1 VVLLWMSLCN
11 FRANC
16 RPGAPIIRFMN
27 THSTP
32 GDGDS
37 DFGPTVPGQRSGEG
51 SGSILPYLANSLKV
65 NPNAGALSL
74 ARELRA
80 GSQRKKKNQVE
91 PEPIEPTPPVKAV
104 KLGPGKLIR

>member
-1 VVLLWMSLCN
+1 LLSED
-11 FRANC
+11 ANNS
-16 RPGAPIIRFMN
+16 IMN
-27 THSTP
+27 TYSTR
-32 GDGDS
+32 DDDS

-80 GSQRKKKNQVE
+80 ASQRKKKNQAPPEAVE
-91 PEPIEPTPPVKAV
+91 PSPPAKTVKP
-104 KLGPGKLIR
+104 GPV

>member
-1 VVLLWMSLCN
+1 MH
-11 FRANC
+11 
-16 RPGAPIIRFMN
+16 PMN
-27 THSTP
+27 TTRA
-32 GDGDS
+32 DEDS

-80 GSQRKKKNQVE
+80 ASQRKKKNQAL
-91 PEPIEPTPPVKAV
+91 PDAP
-104 KLGPGKLIR
+104 GPLPSAKIIKPAQE